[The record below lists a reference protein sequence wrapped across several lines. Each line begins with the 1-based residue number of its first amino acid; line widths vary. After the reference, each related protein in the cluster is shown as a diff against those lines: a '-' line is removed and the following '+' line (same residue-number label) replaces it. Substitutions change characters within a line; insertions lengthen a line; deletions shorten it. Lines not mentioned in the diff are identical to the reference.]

1 MFFHVAKRA
10 TLYGFVGNVRHR
22 QDADRE
28 LS

>member
-1 MFFHVAKRA
+1 MFFNVAKHA
-10 TLYGFVGNVRHR
+10 TLYGFAGNVRHR